1 MSVNLNIFLFEFEH
15 LGIGYQLELIYLN
28 KINSKWMKTSSGG
41 EEPNA
46 NNKSSLFVRILER
59 CRSGATRKDLIDTIP
74 LLSNSRLQ
82 LRRST
87 AELVD
92 RRLLSY
98 DEKRHAYVTTDKGIL
113 FLNELRKPQRSP
125 DIN

>member
-1 MSVNLNIFLFEFEH
+1 
-15 LGIGYQLELIYLN
+15 
-28 KINSKWMKTSSGG
+28 MKTSSGG
-41 EEPNA
+41 EEEPNA

-98 DEKRHAYVTTDKGIL
+98 DEKRHVYVTTDRGIL
-113 FLNELRKPQRSP
+113 YLKDAKQTSEIS
-125 DIN
+125 